1 MTDTTVTTDKPIRWR
16 EPIEAVHTDGRV
28 VPAQYQCWCNG
39 DVAAV
44 IIDGRHTTALPYGYV
59 DRDWRIR
66 NVAA

>member
-1 MTDTTVTTDKPIRWR
+1 MTDAVTTASVPVKWR

-28 VPAQYQCWCNG
+28 VPAEYMCWCNG

-44 IIDGRHTTALPYGYV
+44 VIEGRHTTALPYGYV
-59 DRDWRIR
+59 DRDWKIR